1 MIWPIWIVVSLALSC
16 GVISRRDGKKPEVT
30 DASVGDAGSVNS
42 QPDGDVF
49 IPEGCVE
56 VSRVIDGDTFDYRNG
71 NGEDIRVRMLGI
83 NTRES
88 GQTCYETGRNAL
100 SSLIRGK
107 YIRLARDE
115 NADNK
120 DQYGRELRYVT
131 LCESTEMGATNLQMV
146 RGGWGC
152 VNEYWVEGLALEDAL
167 RDAQSEASRNRS
179 GCWEDNSRFCSQ

>member
-1 MIWPIWIVVSLALSC
+1 MIWPLWIIVSLALGC
-16 GVISRRDGKKPEVT
+16 GGSSRKEGKKEEVS
-30 DASVGDAGSVNS
+30 DASGGDAGSVNT

-56 VSRVIDGDTFDYRNG
+56 VSRVIDGDTFDYRNE

-88 GQTCYETGRNAL
+88 GQTCFETARNAL

-107 YIRLARDE
+107 YIRLARDK

-131 LCESTEMGATNLQMV
+131 PCESTEMGETNLQMV
-146 RGGWGC
+146 QGGWAC
-152 VNEYWVEGLALEDAL
+152 VYEYWVDGLALEDSL
-167 RDAQSEASRNRS
+167 REAQGEASRNRS